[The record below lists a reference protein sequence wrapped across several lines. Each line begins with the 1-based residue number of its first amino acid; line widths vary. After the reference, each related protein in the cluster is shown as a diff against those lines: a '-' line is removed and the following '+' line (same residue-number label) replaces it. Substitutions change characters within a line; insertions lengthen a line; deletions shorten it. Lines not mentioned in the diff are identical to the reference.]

1 MIKDNAERY
10 LDSLAEAAFFNSVM
24 VKRFHQQLKDDADF
38 TIAAYTH
45 DLTAHSIADKQLD
58 YLEEIG
64 AEQSLSLEDPVN
76 TDMEDV
82 KNHLNEYLDSI
93 LEEGKKMII
102 AAWGEVIAIIQ
113 CLAILITV
121 IVQMVVQIGQ

>member
-1 MIKDNAERY
+1 LYALATAWDLESTERHTVLLQTMIKDNAERY

-102 AAWGEVIAIIQ
+102 AA
-113 CLAILITV
+113 
-121 IVQMVVQIGQ
+121 